1 MGPKDSQP
9 FITGELQDMVA
20 TVGES
25 FLRKVPQSVIK
36 APENEELRFTASA
49 AGLGLPAPCPSFS
62 CGATERGLASF
73 RPRGHDL
80 LRNANGAV
88 V

>member
-25 FLRKVPQSVIK
+25 FLRKLPRSVIK
-36 APENEELRFTASA
+36 APEEQKLRFTASEE
-49 AGLGLPAPCPSFS
+49 GFPLPDWLHFDPEDMAFSGMPTAP
-62 CGATERGLASF
+62 
-73 RPRGHDL
+73 
-80 LRNANGAV
+80 
-88 V
+88 